1 MVRSYN
7 AQQTHIL
14 LKNSSFISPPH
25 AFLLPLSSHLLL
37 LQAVQHR
44 LLLQGGKGIA
54 AYQRFRGRFFIFL
67 PLVYSEAWPAMTDS
81 PAKPEN
87 NRRTIA
93 NETEQSVDRE
103 TQSDQKTGRDV
114 GGDLSVADTAGEEDG
129 AGAASSHRS
138 LKLVFVRCL
147 WLQGIR
153 ESERE
158 TERNRDASENG
169 GQL

>member
-93 NETEQSVDRE
+93 SETEQSADRE
-103 TQSDQKTGRDV
+103 TQSDQKPAVTWV
-114 GGDLSVADTAGEEDG
+114 GTSLSPIPPARRTELAPPLAIDL
-129 AGAASSHRS
+129 
-138 LKLVFVRCL
+138 
-147 WLQGIR
+147 
-153 ESERE
+153 
-158 TERNRDASENG
+158 
-169 GQL
+169 